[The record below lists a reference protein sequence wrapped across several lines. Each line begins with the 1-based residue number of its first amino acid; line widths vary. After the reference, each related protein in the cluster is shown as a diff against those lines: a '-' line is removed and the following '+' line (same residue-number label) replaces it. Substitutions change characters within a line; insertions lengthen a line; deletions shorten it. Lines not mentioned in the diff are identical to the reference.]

1 MEWPPT
7 PVFLPGESHGQRSLA
22 GYIQSMGSQ
31 RVRHDLGTKQQQLFF
46 KHLSSQLR
54 SYVVWGC
61 RKAVR
66 VKAVGKRLPRLLTAI
81 QAGSF
86 SHMRESLQIRL
97 LFSFLLCAKYY
108 VECFYIFYVI
118 LFSQKLFQL
127 NKLSVSYS

>member
-7 PVFLPGESHGQRSLA
+7 PIFLPGESHRRSSLA

-31 RVRHDLGTKQQQLFF
+31 RVRHDLRTKEQQLFF
-46 KHLSSQLR
+46 KHLSNQLK
-54 SYVVWGC
+54 SYVVWVC
-61 RKAVR
+61 RKTVT
-66 VKAVGKRLPRLLTAI
+66 VKAVGKGLPSLLTTI

-86 SHMRESLQIRL
+86 SHMRKSLQIRL
-97 LFSFLLCAKYY
+97 LSSFLLCAKYC

-127 NKLSVSYS
+127 NK